1 MYNIKNGK
9 WNSSDYFDN
18 IVLRKDLL
26 NKIWMAQ
33 TIKDILINGLYLKKY
48 RTPPLQRD
56 PDK

>member
-18 IVLRKDLL
+18 IVLRKDFL

-48 RTPPLQRD
+48 RTPPLHKR
-56 PDK
+56 PW